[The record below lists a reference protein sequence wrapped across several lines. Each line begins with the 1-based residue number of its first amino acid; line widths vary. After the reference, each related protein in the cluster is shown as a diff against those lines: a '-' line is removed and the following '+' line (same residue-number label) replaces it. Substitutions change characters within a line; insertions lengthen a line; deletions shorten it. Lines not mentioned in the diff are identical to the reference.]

1 MTKPSPFV
9 VDHDETYCLFSLRI
23 IHLVKALIVVTFCGM
38 FVTELLLATPQRW
51 WQSKQFYE
59 CPSTDPEPYSFQL
72 YRHFVRFTPEAFRC
86 VVVNFIFLLQIAEWF
101 SMITIIK
108 NQRGKMVGQILFEY
122 NFENMEEELKWRDK
136 KQLNFRKKEAILKR
150 GLKSIAMV
158 WSTVL
163 IAQRLFYIT
172 SPLGAFNLYYII

>member
-1 MTKPSPFV
+1 MTKPSPFR
-9 VDHDETYCLFSLRI
+9 VDHDETYCLSLRI
-23 IHLVKALIVVTFCGM
+23 IQLVKVLIVVTFCGM

-51 WQSKQFYE
+51 WQSKQFYD
-59 CPSTDPEPYSFQL
+59 CHSNNPEPYTSQL

-150 GLKSIAMV
+150 GLRSIAMV
-158 WSTVL
+158 WSIFL
-163 IAQRLFYIT
+163 IGQRLFYIVT
-172 SPLGAFNLYYII
+172 SYSVFNLYYKI